1 MRGPIP
7 LLPLISLLS
16 LVVGVVV
23 ETRLEVA
30 GQVDIALAQE
40 PLVAVRLRNLN

>member
-1 MRGPIP
+1 MRRPIP
-7 LLPLISLLS
+7 LLPLTSLLS

-30 GQVDIALAQE
+30 GQVVIALAQE
-40 PLVAVRLRNLN
+40 PLAAVLLLNLN